1 MRLPFIS
8 RRRHETAVRVATAA
22 IWHFVEQ
29 AENQNTAELGRRLDA
44 EYALTDARK
53 ELDRE
58 RARRTR
64 LKSYMVRM
72 HTDRYE
78 QRIDRLRRAVAAE
91 RAQAEA
97 YRRTITRLT
106 DRLLDATG
114 YQGEALLPAARVAL
128 GIEDAK
134 EES

>member
-8 RRRHETAVRVATAA
+8 RRSHETAVRVAMAA
-22 IWHFVEQ
+22 IWHLVEQ
-29 AENQNTAELGRRLDA
+29 AEDQATAELGSRLDA

-58 RARRTR
+58 RAKRER
-64 LKSYMVRM
+64 LKTYMARA
-72 HTDRYE
+72 HTARYE
-78 QRIDRLRRAVAAE
+78 QRIGRLRRAVASE
-91 RAQAEA
+91 RAQSEA

-114 YQGEALLPAARVAL
+114 YQGEPLLPAARVTL
-128 GIEDAK
+128 GIKDAK